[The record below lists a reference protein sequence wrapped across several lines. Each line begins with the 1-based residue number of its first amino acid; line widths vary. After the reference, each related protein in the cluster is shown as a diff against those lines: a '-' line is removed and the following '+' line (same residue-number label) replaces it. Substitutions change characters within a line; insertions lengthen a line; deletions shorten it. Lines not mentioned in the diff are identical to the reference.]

1 MRTHFF
7 PPRSLRCGLPPLP
20 PLAVGPRVRGPLD
33 LPLEALAAGPMPFVA
48 ALPLDFFADEDPIV
62 LLFFSFFEDL

>member
-20 PLAVGPRVRGPLD
+20 PLAVGPIVRGPLD
-33 LPLEALAAGPMPFVA
+33 LPLAALAAGPMPFVA
-48 ALPLDFFADEDPIV
+48 ALHMDFFPAEDPIV
-62 LLFFSFFEDL
+62 LLFFSFFADF